1 MAEAF
6 YIPALNA
13 EHLAEA
19 VAWALP
25 RIACELRADVLAALR
40 DSEQKETTARAQTA
54 IQMLLENARIAAADQ
69 VPLCQDTGT
78 VWVFLEAGSA
88 ANGKPLAIP
97 ADIFSLIDPTVHW
110 VWQEKAL
117 RNSLLSDALL
127 DRQNTNSNTPAFT
140 ELVLRPSL
148 SGVRLTVMLKGG
160 GSDNASRL
168 EMLNPSDGWP
178 AIHQLV
184 LETVLQKA
192 ANACPPLV
200 IGVAVGS
207 TFDKVAALAKQAL
220 IRPLWQENPNPH
232 LAELETELLTAI
244 NQTGIGPA
252 GLGGETTALAVH
264 LVTAACHLAALPV
277 AVNLGCSAMRSV
289 TLELTGE
296 WA

>member
-1 MAEAF
+1 
-6 YIPALNA
+6 
-13 EHLAEA
+13 
-19 VAWALP
+19 
-25 RIACELRADVLAALR
+25 
-40 DSEQKETTARAQTA
+40 
-54 IQMLLENARIAAADQ
+54 
-69 VPLCQDTGT
+69 
-78 VWVFLEAGSA
+78 
-88 ANGKPLAIP
+88 
-97 ADIFSLIDPTVHW
+97 
-110 VWQEKAL
+110 
-117 RNSLLSDALL
+117 
-127 DRQNTNSNTPAFT
+127 
-140 ELVLRPSL
+140 
-148 SGVRLTVMLKGG
+148 MLKGG

-168 EMLNPSDGWP
+168 EMLNPGDSWP
-178 AIHQLV
+178 AIRQLV

-200 IGVAVGS
+200 VGVAVGS

-232 LAELETELLTAI
+232 LAELETELLEAI